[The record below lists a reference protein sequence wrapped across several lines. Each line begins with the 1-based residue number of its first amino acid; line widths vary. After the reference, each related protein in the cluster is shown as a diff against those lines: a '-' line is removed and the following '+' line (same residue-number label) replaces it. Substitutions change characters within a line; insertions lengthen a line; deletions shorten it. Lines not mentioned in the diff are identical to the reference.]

1 MIQQYHDQTQSLK
14 IEDLVKKDEPSEK
27 KFIDTLLNLE
37 NFKRGVDQKVPL
49 QDTIQMA
56 VLKAE
61 RESSS
66 KKLEI

>member
-1 MIQQYHDQTQSLK
+1 MIKQYPDQTQSVK
-14 IEDLVKKDEPSEK
+14 IEDLVKKDEPTEN

-37 NFKRGVDQKVPL
+37 NFRRDVDQKVPL
-49 QDTIQMA
+49 QDTIEMA

>member
-14 IEDLVKKDEPSEK
+14 IEDLVKKDEPTEN

-37 NFKRGVDQKVPL
+37 NFKRDVDQKVPL
-49 QDTIQMA
+49 QDTIEMA